1 MNTFYYHIKLLRPL
15 NVFTSGLAMVIGSG
29 ILGTLNNTGTLLLV
43 MAVVMCFAGAANALN
58 DVVDYEIDKINRP
71 MRPLPSGFV
80 KKRTALFISI
90 LLFSMGT
97 LACLELSEA
106 AKVIGIVIAM
116 PFMVLYSKYLKGMPL
131 IGNMIVAFILGL
143 SFLFCGAA
151 FNNMSPMWIPMILAF
166 GLTFVRELVK
176 DIADMEGDQS
186 AGLKTFPITAGIE
199 KSIQLSIFLS
209 ACIGVGAFI
218 PYLYG
223 TYGIWYG
230 ILLIL
235 GVEIPLG
242 VVVVSLLNNPGIS
255 SATHGARIL
264 KFSTLIG
271 LIAIYAGAF

>member
-1 MNTFYYHIKLLRPL
+1 MNTFFYHIKLLRPL

-166 GLTFVRELVK
+166 GLTLVRELVK

-186 AGLKTFPITAGIE
+186 AGLKTFPITVGIE

-271 LIAIYAGAF
+271 LIAIYAGRF

>member
-43 MAVVMCFAGAANALN
+43 MAVVMCFVGAANALN

-166 GLTFVRELVK
+166 GLTLVRELVK

>member
-166 GLTFVRELVK
+166 GLTLVRELVK

-271 LIAIYAGAF
+271 LIAIYAGTF